1 MRAWEQISRF
11 WQVSW
16 LGLEMG
22 LDGTAVEEWECFLP
36 EEDLLWAMPR
46 MRTVVLSQGLGCIC
60 VWKRRCELELF
71 LEAVISLWDFFLA
84 HPISTNFM
92 ICLSWH
98 WLSIECSLEPSEK
111 FPLKNCLDQ
120 PDLWLCLWRVVLL
133 ITWCKRAQPTMDST
147 SPKAEGFGYLRKLA
161 KHEQGV
167 RQRVSSQAA
176 FLHRIC
182 LGSLLKFLP
191 WLPLMIDLDLE
202 V

>member
-1 MRAWEQISRF
+1 MRADLTLLASQLTGPRNGAGWNCSGGMRVF
-11 WQVSW
+11 PSW
-16 LGLEMG
+16 GRPSVG
-22 LDGTAVEEWECFLP
+22 Q
-36 EEDLLWAMPR
+36 PR

-167 RQRVSSQAA
+167 SQRASSQAA